1 MSQKQSVVERRAR
14 GTYRTLA
21 HARCMVGGMTSPV
34 SFRLRLDGKRRPTL
48 PQSLLDAAGV
58 GPGQDLV
65 AHVEGPGRI
74 VLEGAATVLAGLQA
88 AVRAGKTSH
97 GSAGS
102 LAAEL
107 LADRLADS
115 SLDR

>member
-1 MSQKQSVVERRAR
+1 MSQRRSVLERRAR

-21 HARCMVGGMTSPV
+21 HSQCMVGGMTSPV

-97 GSAGS
+97 GAAGS